1 MVLKKNNR
9 CSCFVIL
16 SCLAFLLTL
25 SVFSFHSDAAEVSV
39 KSVKIYGDYIRVTV
53 SGKIKTDDGYYH
65 LYLQE
70 PYQSGVKGEEV
81 AKMPAGKQSTA
92 IIPVNYNGTSL
103 LFHKFQAVIR
113 KEGTDWAVGYAK
125 YISNPN
131 EAATQTSK
139 RINDGKRGLLP
150 DASMMSGPEL
160 KDLGISQISYNMP
173 IGAIANGTGIS
184 YQYRGKTYHFDKE
197 LISQY
202 DYLVPLMNKQNI
214 GVTMILLND
223 LSADEGLVHPLARD
237 HSEAHYYAFNVSE
250 KYGLEEMEAV
260 ATFLAKRYS
269 GGKYGTIDNWI
280 VGNEVNAS
288 KDWNYMDPAA
298 GVDKYVREYV
308 KAFRVFYTAI
318 RSTNANARVYISLDH
333 AWTYSNAQSGYY
345 AGKSFLDKFA
355 ERMKQE
361 GDVNWGVAIHPYN
374 ADMADSFALTSTG
387 ASDSEESRY
396 ITMRNLDVFTS
407 YMNTEDMLSPSGSCR
422 SILCS
427 EQGYSSGTTEQ
438 SQNEQAA
445 SVVYAYLKAKNNK
458 DIDGFILARETDHA
472 DELADGL
479 AYGLIS
485 ASGAKK
491 PAYSWYK
498 NADSASVQ
506 KQAAQILRIDSMQDA
521 VSGG

>member
-1 MVLKKNNR
+1 MLFRTLHRIRYLWSLPLLVLM
-9 CSCFVIL
+9 L
-16 SCLAFLLTL
+16 FLVP
-25 SVFSFHSDAAEVSV
+25 SFSSDAAEVSV
-39 KSVKIYGDYIRVTV
+39 KSVKIYGDYVRVTV

-70 PYQSGVKGEEV
+70 PYESGVKGEEV

-92 IIPVNYNGTSL
+92 IIPLNYNGKSL
-103 LFHKFQAVIR
+103 IFHKFQAVIK
-113 KEGTDWAVGYAK
+113 KEGTDWAVGYAR

-131 EAATQTSK
+131 EAATQTTK
-139 RINDGKRGLLP
+139 RINDGKKGLLP
-150 DASMMSGPEL
+150 DANLMSGPEL
-160 KDLGISQISYNMP
+160 KDLGIQQISYNMP

-184 YQYRGKTYHFDKE
+184 YEYRGKTYQFSKD
-197 LISQY
+197 LIDQY
-202 DYLVPLMNKQNI
+202 DYLVPLMNKQKI

-223 LSADEGLVHPLARD
+223 LSPDEDLVHPLSRD

-250 KYGLEEMEAV
+250 KSGLEEMEAV

-269 GGKYGTIDNWI
+269 RGKHGTIDNWV

-288 KDWNYMDPAA
+288 KDWNYMDPSA

-318 RSTNANARVYISLDH
+318 RSTNANARIYISLDH
-333 AWTYSNAQSGYY
+333 AWTYSNAQDGYY

-374 ADMADSFALTSTG
+374 ADMSDSYALTSTG
-387 ASDSEESRY
+387 ATDSEMSRY
-396 ITMRNLDVFTS
+396 ITMRNIDVFTG

-427 EQGYSSGTTEQ
+427 EQGYSSGTSAE
-438 SQNEQAA
+438 SQAEQAA
-445 SVVYAYLKAKNNK
+445 SIVYAYLKAKNNK

-479 AYGLIS
+479 SYGLITTN
-485 ASGAKK
+485 GVKK
-491 PAYSWYK
+491 PSYDWYK
-498 NADSASVQ
+498 NAETASVQ
-506 KQAAQILRIDSMQDA
+506 KQAAQILKVDSLQEED
-521 VSGG
+521 